1 MPFLSSSANEA
12 AGLVRW
18 TIQLATWSYGP
29 LSLEKQYF
37 FFCLISSRTRWY
49 FFLKGNYSS
58 VEMKT
63 FNIHIPF
70 VPRKWQHLETWV
82 CKTVSCV
89 RTEIML
95 LSSSTFYWLS
105 TSILSICMMIYS
117 SKIINIDPI
126 RKIIL
131 FLYYQRETQWEGCVI
146 CKKCLQLVSHTK
158 ARRSLRRS
166 EQIKLAKR
174 KKGSSMSENKTLI

>member
-1 MPFLSSSANEA
+1 MLRKVFSRFVLQACKFSCSCRSYHPLLMKL
-12 AGLVRW
+12 LVLLDEQFNW
-18 TIQLATWSYGP
+18 QLEVTALWVW
-29 LSLEKQYF
+29 KNN
-37 FFCLISSRTRWY
+37 ISSFVSFQAVQDGI

-89 RTEIML
+89 RTEMML

-117 SKIINIDPI
+117 FENI
-126 RKIIL
+126 
-131 FLYYQRETQWEGCVI
+131 
-146 CKKCLQLVSHTK
+146 
-158 ARRSLRRS
+158 
-166 EQIKLAKR
+166 
-174 KKGSSMSENKTLI
+174 